1 MRRLLLLPA
10 LLLASA
16 AAAQPDPWC
25 ADRPYTSGPDYC
37 ETREVTLPARDE
49 VRVDGGP
56 NGSVAV
62 RAWDGD
68 GVLVRARVRTYGETE
83 AAARRRA
90 EAIEIQT
97 DGVIRAEDV
106 GRVEGGRWVSLEVFV
121 PHGAALDVETV
132 NGSITV
138 EGVSD
143 RVRLASRNGSLRLE
157 DVGGDVRGRTDNG
170 GLAVVL
176 TEETWYGPGLDLETA
191 NGSVR
196 LVVPDGYSARIET
209 GTRWGRV
216 TNETGVPFV
225 TEDGR
230 RLALTLGAG
239 GPTLRA
245 VTTNGRVSVTR
256 G

>member
-1 MRRLLLLPA
+1 MRCLVLAP

-16 AAAQPDPWC
+16 VFAQPDPWC
-25 ADRPYTSGPDYC
+25 ADEPYTSGPDYC
-37 ETREVTLPARDE
+37 ETREVTVPARDT

-62 RAWDGD
+62 RAWGGD
-68 GVLVRARVRTYGETE
+68 EVQVRARVRTYGETE

-97 DGVIRAEDV
+97 DGVVRAADV
-106 GRVEGGRWVSLEVFV
+106 GEVEGGRWISLEVLV
-121 PHGAALDVETV
+121 PHGTALDVTTN
-132 NGSITV
+132 NGSVTV

-143 RVRLASRNGSLRLE
+143 WVRLASRNGSFRLE
-157 DVGGDVRGRTDNG
+157 DVGGDVQGRTDNG
-170 GLAVVL
+170 GITVVL
-176 TEETWYGPGLDLETA
+176 TDDTWYGPGLDLVTA

-196 LVVPDGYSARIET
+196 FVVPAAYSARLET

-230 RLALTLGAG
+230 HLALTLGAG
-239 GPTLRA
+239 GPILRA